1 MKFNFNLQRKK
12 EIDAFVSHFHLL
24 GLSRGECRTHVI
36 RSAAQAM
43 SVALSYGGSQ
53 FVSDHFQQTA
63 DDARRAKIAVATY
76 RLLDPRERIE
86 LYERVQLCY
95 PIDRDDLVDSME
107 STGKLIDQM
116 PKLPPK
122 LCRRPSTIVTLMGQ
136 PLIDEA
142 IEGKTPA
149 DEEPEAAKDNSSPNQ
164 ANNEP
169 SLEERRRIVRLLLKS
184 DESTIRGLSPL
195 GWLRSR
201 LGI

>member
-1 MKFNFNLQRKK
+1 MKFNLNIQRNKK
-12 EIDAFVSHFHLL
+12 NDAFVAHFRFL
-24 GLSRGECRTHVI
+24 GLSRGECRTNVI

-43 SVALSYGGSQ
+43 SVALNYGGIQ
-53 FVSDHFQQTA
+53 YVSDHIQQSA
-63 DDARRAKIAVATY
+63 DDVRRAKIAVAAY
-76 RLLDPRERIE
+76 RLLDPRERTD

-95 PIDRDDLVDSME
+95 PIDRDDLDASTE
-107 STGKLIDQM
+107 SIGKLVDQM
-116 PKLPPK
+116 PKVAPRVF
-122 LCRRPSTIVTLMGQ
+122 RRPNTTVTLMGQ

-149 DEEPEAAKDNSSPNQ
+149 DEEPEAAK
-164 ANNEP
+164 ANNSLGKTVYEP
-169 SLEERRRIVRLLLKS
+169 SLEERRRIVRLLRKS